1 MKQDLT
7 ELKRELDRSKI
18 VVGDFMTQLIRME
31 RRTRQKIIKERED
44 SSNVINQLDL
54 RDICRTLYPIR
65 TAYTFFSSTRGTFSK
80 IDHMLSVKLSFN
92 RC

>member
-31 RRTRQKIIKERED
+31 RRTRQKIIIKKER
-44 SSNVINQLDL
+44 IQ
-54 RDICRTLYPIR
+54 
-65 TAYTFFSSTRGTFSK
+65 A
-80 IDHMLSVKLSFN
+80 M
-92 RC
+92 